1 MRDLKAEGRTLVL
14 TTHDPN
20 LAAAVAS
27 YAILMR
33 NGQVLEAGPT
43 QQMLTADRLSATYG
57 VPVQV
62 AHVGDR
68 RVILLP

>member
-1 MRDLKAEGRTLVL
+1 L

-27 YAILMR
+27 NVVLMHGGQILA
-33 NGQVLEAGPT
+33 AGPAAEL
-43 QQMLTADRLSATYG
+43 MTADRLSDTYQ

-62 AHVGDR
+62 VDVGDR